1 MEQKIYL
8 IRHGHTPGTDRNLM
22 YGGTELPVTEEGLRK
37 IRRMAKAGV
46 YPDAEGAELYT
57 SGMLRTE
64 QTFAEIYGDIE
75 HRTAP
80 LLKEIHIGQ
89 FEMQSIE
96 EILADDY
103 GRAWLEGR
111 LEDPSFEGGDSFS
124 GFFARTREGITEIVE
139 EAVKKGTSRVIL
151 VIHGAVISS
160 IMDFFFPGRFKDP
173 FRWVP
178 TPGCGYEIVM
188 NDGKPVSWTLFG
200 RGTSGSVP
208 HLKEKAG
215 QGSEE

>member
-1 MEQKIYL
+1 
-8 IRHGHTPGTDRNLM
+8 M

-37 IRRMAKAGV
+37 IGMMAKAGV

-178 TPGCGYEIVM
+178 APGCGYEIVM
-188 NDGKPVSWTLFG
+188 KDGKPVSWTLFG
-200 RGTSGSVP
+200 HGTSGSVP
-208 HLKEKAG
+208 HLKKKAG
-215 QGSEE
+215 QESEE